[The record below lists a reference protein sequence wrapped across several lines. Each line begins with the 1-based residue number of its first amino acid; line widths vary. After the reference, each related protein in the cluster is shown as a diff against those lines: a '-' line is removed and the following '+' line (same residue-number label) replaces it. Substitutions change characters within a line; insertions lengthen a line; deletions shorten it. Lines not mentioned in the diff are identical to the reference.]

1 MTLTAWLLAIVGPAA
16 LRVLTALGLSIV
28 TFTGV
33 TEVVRTMVTAAQN
46 SWAGLPSAVLGLASL
61 AGVPEALG
69 MITGAMVARTAL
81 WAATSATKLIFK

>member
-1 MTLTAWLLAIVGPAA
+1 MNLTTWLLAIVGPAA

-33 TEVVRTMVTAAQN
+33 TEVVRTMVTAAQT
-46 SWAGLPSAVLGLASL
+46 SWAGLPAAVLGLASL